1 MYNHSCV
8 FFENLFKLHIT
19 NIMNIYQNVNKLTS
33 LGHFYFLY
41 FLEFSKFSAVNIYY
55 FCDLKAIK
63 IKINFEFIGKWKTD

>member
-1 MYNHSCV
+1 M
-8 FFENLFKLHIT
+8 K
-19 NIMNIYQNVNKLTS
+19 IYQNVNKLTS

-63 IKINFEFIGKWKTD
+63 IKINFEFIGKWKTDQDITRPNANGQDLKFE